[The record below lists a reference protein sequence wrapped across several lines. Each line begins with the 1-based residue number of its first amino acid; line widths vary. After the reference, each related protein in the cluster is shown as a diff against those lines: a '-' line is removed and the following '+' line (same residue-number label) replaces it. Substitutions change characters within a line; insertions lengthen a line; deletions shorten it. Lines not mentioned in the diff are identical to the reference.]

1 MIRSMTGYAR
11 GTAEAGGHRVSVEL
25 RSLNGRFAE
34 VRIRSSEPFAALEP
48 EFRKR
53 VLAAVRRGR
62 VELDVRF
69 NREDGASQPVALD
82 LPLARHVLE
91 AARRLRSDLGVEG
104 DLDVASLL
112 RVPGVLRAPSEDAL
126 DDRGIAAAR
135 RALEE
140 ALATLETE
148 RVREGDSLRAD
159 LLERIDRMLG
169 VAARIRERASD
180 VPAAVRDRLRDRVV
194 ALASEAGV
202 DPGRLAQ
209 EAAFLADRAD
219 VTEELVR
226 LLGHLEQA
234 ARILRSPDGE
244 PVGKRLEFLL
254 QEIHRETNTIGSKS
268 PDLELTRMVLDLK
281 SETEKVREQAQNL
294 E

>member
-1 MIRSMTGYAR
+1 MTGYAR
-11 GTAEAGGHRVSVEL
+11 GTAEAGGYRVSVEL

-62 VELDVRF
+62 VELDVRLTQ
-69 NREDGASQPVALD
+69 EDGASTPVSLD
-82 LPLARHVLE
+82 LPLARRVIE
-91 AARRLRSDLGVEG
+91 AARRLHSDLGVEG
-104 DLDVASLL
+104 ELDVASLL
-112 RVPGVLRAPSEDAL
+112 RVPGVLRAPSEDVL
-126 DDRGIAAAR
+126 DHRGSAAAR

-148 RVREGDSLRAD
+148 RVREGESLRAD
-159 LLERIDRMLG
+159 LLGRLDRMTGL
-169 VAARIRERASD
+169 VARIRERAAA
-180 VPAAVRDRLRDRVV
+180 VPAAVRDRLRDRVL
-194 ALASEAGV
+194 ALAAEAGI
-202 DPGRLAQ
+202 DPARVAQ
-209 EAAFLADRAD
+209 EAALLADRAD

-226 LLGHLEQA
+226 LAGHLDQT
-234 ARILRSPDGE
+234 ARLLGSPDGE

>member
-48 EFRKR
+48 EFRRR

-62 VELDVRF
+62 VELDVRLT
-69 NREDGASQPVALD
+69 REEGASQAVSLD
-82 LPLARHVLE
+82 LALARDVLE
-91 AARRLRSDLGVEG
+91 AARKLRSDLGVEG

-112 RVPGVLRAPSEDAL
+112 RVPGVLRAPTDEAL
-126 DDRGIAAAR
+126 DDSLRDAAG

-140 ALATLETE
+140 ALATLEAE
-148 RVREGDSLRAD
+148 RVREGAALRAD
-159 LLERIDRMLG
+159 LLGRLERMLG
-169 VAARIRERASD
+169 VAERIRARAAD
-180 VPAAVRDRLRDRVV
+180 VPASVRDRLRDRVL
-194 ALASEAGV
+194 ALAAEAGV

-234 ARILRSPDGE
+234 VRILRSPGGE

>member
-62 VELDVRF
+62 VEADVRLT
-69 NREDGASQPVALD
+69 REDGASQPVSLD

-126 DDRGIAAAR
+126 DDPVRAAAG

-140 ALATLETE
+140 ALAALEAE
-148 RVREGDSLRAD
+148 RVREGEALRAD
-159 LLERIDRMLG
+159 LLGRFDRMQG

-180 VPAAVRDRLRDRVV
+180 VPAAVRDRLRERVV

-268 PDLELTRMVLDLK
+268 PDLDLTRMVLDLK

>member
-11 GTAEAGGHRVSVEL
+11 GAAQTGEHRVSVEL

-34 VRIRSSEPFAALEP
+34 VRIRSSEPFATLEP
-48 EFRKR
+48 DLRKR
-53 VLAAVRRGR
+53 VLATVRRGR
-62 VELDVRF
+62 VELDIRLA
-69 NREDGASQPVALD
+69 REEGAGPPAALD
-82 LPLARHVLE
+82 VAFARSLVE
-91 AARRLRSDLGVEG
+91 AARALRSDLGVEG

-112 RVPGVLRAPSEDAL
+112 RLPGVLRAPSAEGLEEPLRVVAW
-126 DDRGIAAAR
+126 

-140 ALATLETE
+140 ALAMLEAE
-148 RVREGDSLRAD
+148 RVREGEALRAD
-159 LLERIDRMLG
+159 LLVRFDRMQG
-169 VAARIRERASD
+169 VSERIRERASG
-180 VPAAVRDRLRDRVV
+180 VPTAVRDRLRDRVA
-194 ALASEAGV
+194 ALAQEAGV
-202 DPGRLAQ
+202 DPARLAQ

-226 LLGHLEQA
+226 LVGHLTQA
-234 ARILRSPDGE
+234 AHLLRAPDGE
-244 PVGKRLEFLL
+244 PVGKRLDFLL

-268 PDLELTRMVLDLK
+268 PDLELTRLVLDLK